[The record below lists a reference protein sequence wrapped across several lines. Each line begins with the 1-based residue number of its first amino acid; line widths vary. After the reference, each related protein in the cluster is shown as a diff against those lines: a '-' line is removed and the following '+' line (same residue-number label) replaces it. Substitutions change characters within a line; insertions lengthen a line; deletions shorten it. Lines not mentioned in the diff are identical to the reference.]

1 MMRLMTFP
9 LNELDKIYRQIEQTL
24 DDSYNAAGQIPV
36 RPLVELAETADS
48 LLLRAMLPGI
58 DRAKLNIEV
67 TREAVLISGT
77 YLDQPE
83 TDKSQFFRS
92 EFPRGAEFRRVVS
105 LPFAVANTAVKANY
119 EEGILTLTLPKA
131 PEVINKVVKV
141 SVLNSDRPGA
151 EIIPGNSEASEATES
166 DPSDSPWDS

>member
-9 LNELDKIYRQIEQTL
+9 FNELDKIYRQIEQTL
-24 DDSYNAAGQIPV
+24 DDSYNAPWPIPV

-48 LLLRAMLPGI
+48 LVLRAMLPGI

-67 TREAVLISGT
+67 TRESVLISGT
-77 YLDQPE
+77 YLDKPE

-92 EFPRGAEFRRVVS
+92 EFPRGAQFRRVVS

-131 PEVINKVVKV
+131 PEVINQVVKV
-141 SVLNSDRPGA
+141 SVLDAHQRET
-151 EIIPGNSEASEATES
+151 EITPGNSEASKATES
-166 DPSDSPWDS
+166 ARFDSPWDA

>member
-1 MMRLMTFP
+1 MTFP
-9 LNELDKIYRQIEQTL
+9 FNELDKIYRQIEQTL
-24 DDSYNAAGQIPV
+24 DDSYNAPGQIPV
-36 RPLVELAETADS
+36 RPLVELAETTDS

-77 YLDQPE
+77 YLDKPE
-83 TDKSQFFRS
+83 TEKSQFFRS

-131 PEVINKVVKV
+131 PELINKVVKV
-141 SVLNSDRPGA
+141 SVLDARQPGA
-151 EIIPGNSEASEATES
+151 EIIPGNSELSEATES
-166 DPSDSPWDS
+166 DRSDSPWDS

>member
-1 MMRLMTFP
+1 MMKLMTFP
-9 LNELDKIYRQIEQTL
+9 FNEIDKIYRQIEQTL
-24 DDSYNAAGQIPV
+24 DDSYNAPGPTPV

-48 LLLRAMLPGI
+48 LILRAMLPGI

-77 YLDQPE
+77 YLDKPE
-83 TDKSQFFRS
+83 TDKSRFFRS

-141 SVLNSDRPGA
+141 SVLDTHQPVA
-151 EIIPGNSEASEATES
+151 EILPGNSEASAATDS
-166 DPSDSPWDS
+166 DQSGSSWDS

>member
-1 MMRLMTFP
+1 MMKLMTFP
-9 LNELDKIYRQIEQTL
+9 FNELDKIYRQIEQTL

-83 TDKSQFFRS
+83 TDKSLFFRS

-105 LPFAVANTAVKANY
+105 LPYAVANTAVKANY

-141 SVLNSDRPGA
+141 SVLDTHQPGA
-151 EIIPGNSEASEATES
+151 EVLPGNSEASEATES

>member
-1 MMRLMTFP
+1 MTFP

-24 DDSYNAAGQIPV
+24 DDSYNAPGQIPV
-36 RPLVELAETADS
+36 RPLVELAETTDS

-105 LPFAVANTAVKANY
+105 LPYAVVNTAVKANY

-131 PEVINKVVKV
+131 PELINKVVKV
-141 SVLNSDRPGA
+141 SVLNARQPGA
-151 EIIPGNSEASEATES
+151 EVLPGNSEASEATES
-166 DPSDSPWDS
+166 ERSDSPWDS

>member
-1 MMRLMTFP
+1 MTRLMTFP

-24 DDSYNAAGQIPV
+24 DDSYNAPGQIPV
-36 RPLVELAETADS
+36 RPLVELAETTDS

-105 LPFAVANTAVKANY
+105 LPYAVVNTAVKANY

-131 PEVINKVVKV
+131 PELINKVVKV
-141 SVLNSDRPGA
+141 SVLNARQPGA
-151 EIIPGNSEASEATES
+151 EVLPGNSEASEATES
-166 DPSDSPWDS
+166 ERSDSPWDS

>member
-24 DDSYNAAGQIPV
+24 DDSYNAPGPIPV

-77 YLDQPE
+77 YLDKPE
-83 TDKSQFFRS
+83 TDKSLFFRS
-92 EFPRGAEFRRVVS
+92 EFPRGAEFRRMVS

-141 SVLNSDRPGA
+141 SVLDSDQPGA
-151 EIIPGNSEASEATES
+151 EITPRGAEAQEPTDSEALDNPWES
-166 DPSDSPWDS
+166 